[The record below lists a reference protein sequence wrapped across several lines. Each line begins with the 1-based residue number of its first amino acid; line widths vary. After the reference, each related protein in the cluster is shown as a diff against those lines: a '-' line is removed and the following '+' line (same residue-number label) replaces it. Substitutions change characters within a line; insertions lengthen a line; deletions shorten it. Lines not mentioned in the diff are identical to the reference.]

1 MMKVDIKQSWLEHD
15 GFMKITRATLRFQ
28 KFDGQMSEEV
38 TRFHYHR
45 SDAVAVLIYDEV
57 NERVLLIKQF
67 RYAVYAKTGDGWL
80 TECVAGMM
88 EENETPLEVAHR
100 EVFEETGLILRRV
113 ELLAQ
118 YFFSPG
124 GCSDRIHLYVGT
136 VENPE
141 QPVGIGGLQSEGEE
155 IHAEW
160 VPLQEAVKRVDEGK
174 IEDGKTIIALTLLE
188 RRLGKQEQSR
198 LSVLSQEQPSL

>member
-1 MMKVDIKQSWLEHD
+1 MKVEIRQSGTEHD
-15 GFMKITRATLRFQ
+15 GFVKITKTTLRFQ
-28 KFDGQMSEEV
+28 KFDGRMSKEI

-57 NERVLLIKQF
+57 NECVLLIKQF

-100 EVFEETGLILRRV
+100 EVLEETSLKLRGA
-113 ELLAQ
+113 ELMAH

-124 GCSDRIHLYVGT
+124 GCSDRVHLYLGT

-141 QPVGIGGLQSEGEE
+141 QPVGIAGLQNEGEE
-155 IHAEW
+155 IQAEW
-160 VPLQEAVKRVDEGK
+160 VPLREALKRVDEGK
-174 IEDGKTIIALTLLE
+174 IVDGKTIIALTLLE
-188 RRLGKQEQSR
+188 RRIRNGHRHEAPTSNK
-198 LSVLSQEQPSL
+198 

>member
-1 MMKVDIKQSWLEHD
+1 
-15 GFMKITRATLRFQ
+15 
-28 KFDGQMSEEV
+28 MSEEV

-57 NERVLLIKQF
+57 NGACSLIKQF

-100 EVFEETGLILRRV
+100 GVFEETGLRLRRV

-118 YFFSPG
+118 YFSA
-124 GCSDRIHLYVGT
+124 
-136 VENPE
+136 PE
-141 QPVGIGGLQSEGEE
+141 DVRTEFTFM
-155 IHAEW
+155 W
-160 VPLQEAVKRVDEGK
+160 VPLRIQTSRSASAAS
-174 IEDGKTIIALTLLE
+174 KTRAKKFTRSGFLFEKL
-188 RRLGKQEQSR
+188 
-198 LSVLSQEQPSL
+198 